1 MRSGLSST
9 GGSFHDGGVRPVQ
22 TAGLDKCHWLITD
35 KLSLPLNEAAGSV
48 HMIEILPEAMNAK
61 YSNEQEIL
69 VNIEKVTDVKKP
81 FKKAEEEE
89 YRKPVQTLTKHG
101 VRELRG

>member
-9 GGSFHDGGVRPVQ
+9 GGSFRDGELRPVQ
-22 TAGLDKCHWLITD
+22 TTGLDECPWLMTD

-48 HMIEILPEAMNAK
+48 DMIEILLEAMNVK

-69 VNIEKVTDVKKP
+69 VNIEKVTEGKSRLIRQEKKNIGSWP
-81 FKKAEEEE
+81 K
-89 YRKPVQTLTKHG
+89 L
-101 VRELRG
+101 